1 MYAEARFVSSTYS
14 SSFQMIM
21 GILQRAYS
29 DQVKEMD
36 AFNFLSYEMKVIVLI
51 SFFYIWKFTII
62 CICRG
67 Y

>member
-14 SSFQMIM
+14 SSLQMIM